1 MTCMGILF
9 TNISKTY
16 DKKFRHVSNE
26 DNNLYICFMV
36 KTWPLYAKI
45 TALILLVYLVL
56 YGLYIGQDI
65 LAPLGFA
72 FLFAV
77 LLRPL
82 EKKFIQWRIPKVLA
96 IVLTLV
102 IAILFVAGLITFLSK
117 QIASFVED
125 IPAIKHNLNDL
136 WHQFQNWLYTTFN
149 LSRADQA
156 KILQKATS
164 DTMENIAPASTLGVV
179 TASIATIIL
188 VPVYVFLFLYYRT
201 LLLRFIVELFE
212 EKQQENV
219 YNVIQE
225 IRYVVQHY
233 ITGLLIE
240 TSIVAVL
247 NVLGLLLIGAPF
259 AILLGIISAI
269 LNLIPYIGGLVAV
282 FLTALITFTNT
293 GSISTALWAIIIF
306 MTVQLIDNNFLVPRI
321 IASRVKLNALISIVG
336 VLIGGALCG
345 ISGMF
350 LSIPV
355 IAICK
360 VIFDKVDD
368 LQPWGK
374 LLGDDIPSTPVLKKI
389 FKRRQKKA
397 TS

>member
-1 MTCMGILF
+1 
-9 TNISKTY
+9 
-16 DKKFRHVSNE
+16 
-26 DNNLYICFMV
+26 MV

-82 EKKFIQWRIPKVLA
+82 EKKFIKWRVPKILA
-96 IVLTLV
+96 IVLTLL
-102 IAILFVAGLITFLSK
+102 IAILFVAAIVTFLSQ
-117 QIASFVED
+117 QITSFVKD
-125 IPAIKHNLNDL
+125 IPAIKHNLNEL
-136 WHQFQNWLYTTFN
+136 WNEFERWLRNTFN
-149 LSRADQA
+149 LTRAQQE
-156 KILQKATS
+156 KIIQKATTG
-164 DTMENIAPASTLGVV
+164 TMDNIAPVSTLGVIG
-179 TASIATIIL
+179 ASIATIIL

-201 LLLRFIVELFE
+201 LLLRFIVELFD

-233 ITGLLIE
+233 ITGLLTE
-240 TSIVAVL
+240 TSIVAIL
-247 NVLGLLLIGAPF
+247 NITGLLIIGAPF

-269 LNLIPYIGGLVAV
+269 LNLIPYIGGLVALV
-282 FLTALITFTNT
+282 LSALIIFTNT
-293 GSISTALWAIIIF
+293 GEVSMALWSIIVF
-306 MTVQLIDNNFLVPRI
+306 MVVQLIDNNFLVPRI
-321 IASRVKLNALISIVG
+321 VASRVKLNALISIVG

-350 LSIPV
+350 LSIPI

-360 VIFDKVDD
+360 VIFDKVED

-374 LLGDDIPSTPVLKKI
+374 LLGDDIPTTPVLKKI
-389 FKRRQKKA
+389 FKRRQKETAK
-397 TS
+397 TG

>member
-1 MTCMGILF
+1 
-9 TNISKTY
+9 
-16 DKKFRHVSNE
+16 
-26 DNNLYICFMV
+26 MV

-45 TALILLVYLVL
+45 TILILLVYLVL

-82 EKKFIQWRIPKVLA
+82 EKKFIKWHVPKILA
-96 IVLTLV
+96 IILTLV
-102 IAILFVAGLITFLSK
+102 IAILFVAGLVTFLSK
-117 QIASFVED
+117 QIASFVKD

-136 WHQFQNWLYTTFN
+136 WSQFQNWLSTTFN
-149 LSRADQA
+149 LSRAQQA
-156 KILQKATS
+156 KIIQKATA
-164 DTMENIAPASTLGVV
+164 DTMDNIAPASTIGVV
-179 TASIATIIL
+179 TASLATIIL
-188 VPVYVFLFLYYRT
+188 IPVYVFLFLYYRT

-212 EKQQENV
+212 QQHHDNV
-219 YNVIQE
+219 QGVIQE

-233 ITGLLIE
+233 ITGLLTE
-240 TSIVAVL
+240 TSIVAAL
-247 NVLGLLLIGAPF
+247 NVTGLLIIGAPF

-293 GSISTALWAIIIF
+293 GSVTTALWAIIIF
-306 MTVQLIDNNFLVPRI
+306 MIVQLIDNNFLVPRV
-321 IASRVKLNALISIVG
+321 IASRVKLNALISIIG

-345 ISGMF
+345 VSGMF
-350 LSIPV
+350 LSIPI

-360 VIFDKVDD
+360 VIFDKVED

-374 LLGDDIPSTPVLKKI
+374 LLGDDIPTTTVLKHVL
-389 FKRRQKKA
+389 KRRKKA
-397 TS
+397 PAESK

>member
-1 MTCMGILF
+1 MI
-9 TNISKTY
+9 
-16 DKKFRHVSNE
+16 
-26 DNNLYICFMV
+26 

-56 YGLYIGQDI
+56 YGLWIGQDI

-82 EKKFIQWRIPKVLA
+82 EKKFVQWGVPKILA
-96 IVLTLV
+96 IVITLV

-125 IPAIKHNLNDL
+125 IPAIKQNLNSL
-136 WHQFQNWLYTTFN
+136 WTQFQHWLSSTFN
-149 LSRADQA
+149 LTKAEQQ
-156 KILQKATS
+156 KIIQKATS
-164 DTMENIAPASTLGVV
+164 QSDPVSTLGVI

-201 LLLRFIVELFE
+201 LLLRFVVELFE
-212 EKQQENV
+212 TDHHENV
-219 YNVIQE
+219 RNVIQE

-233 ITGLLIE
+233 ITGLLTE

-247 NVLGLLLIGAPF
+247 NITGLLLIGAPF

-269 LNLIPYIGGLVAV
+269 LNLIPYIGGLI
-282 FLTALITFTNT
+282 ALLLSALVIFTNT
-293 GSISTALWAIIIF
+293 GSISMAVWSIIVF
-306 MTVQLIDNNFLVPRI
+306 MVVQLIDNNFLVPRI
-321 IASRVKLNALISIVG
+321 VASRVQLNALISIVG
-336 VLIGGALCG
+336 VLIGGAIAG
-345 ISGMF
+345 VSGMF
-350 LSIPV
+350 LSIPL

-360 VIFDKVDD
+360 VIFDTVDD
-368 LQPWGK
+368 LKPWGK
-374 LLGDDIPSTPVLKKI
+374 LLGDDIPKTNTIKHVLRRRKK
-389 FKRRQKKA
+389 K
-397 TS
+397 TTV

>member
-1 MTCMGILF
+1 
-9 TNISKTY
+9 
-16 DKKFRHVSNE
+16 
-26 DNNLYICFMV
+26 MV

-45 TALILLVYLVL
+45 TALILLIYLVL

-82 EKKFIQWRIPKVLA
+82 EKKFIQWKIPKVLA

-102 IAILFVAGLITFLSK
+102 IAILVVAGLVTFLSK
-117 QIASFVED
+117 QITSFVKD

-136 WHQFQNWLYTTFN
+136 WHQFQNWLSTTFN
-149 LSRADQA
+149 LTRAQQA
-156 KILQKATS
+156 KIIEKASS
-164 DTMENIAPASTLGVV
+164 DTMDNIAPVSTLGVI
-179 TASIATIIL
+179 TASVATIIL
-188 VPVYVFLFLYYRT
+188 IPVYVFLFLYYRM
-201 LLLRFIVELFE
+201 LLLRFVVELFE

-219 YNVIQE
+219 YNVIHE

-233 ITGLLIE
+233 ITGLLTE

-247 NVLGLLLIGAPF
+247 NITGLLIIGAPF
-259 AILLGIISAI
+259 AILLGLIAAI

-293 GSISTALWAIIIF
+293 GSISTAAWAIVIF
-306 MTVQLIDNNFLVPRI
+306 MIVQLIDNNFLVPRI
-321 IASRVKLNALISIVG
+321 IASRVQLNALISIVG

-345 ISGMF
+345 VSGMF
-350 LSIPV
+350 LSIPI

-360 VIFDKVDD
+360 VIFDTVDE
-368 LQPWGK
+368 LKPWGK
-374 LLGDDIPSTPVLKKI
+374 LLGDDIPKSTVLRHVLK
-389 FKRRQKKA
+389 RRRKA
-397 TS
+397 TT

>member
-1 MTCMGILF
+1 
-9 TNISKTY
+9 
-16 DKKFRHVSNE
+16 
-26 DNNLYICFMV
+26 MV

-45 TALILLVYLVL
+45 TTLIVLVYLVL

-82 EKKFIQWRIPKVLA
+82 EKKFIQWKIPKILA

-102 IAILFVAGLITFLSK
+102 IAILVVAGLVTFLSK
-117 QIASFVED
+117 QITSFVKD

-136 WHQFQNWLYTTFN
+136 WHQFQNWLSNTFN
-149 LSRADQA
+149 LSRAQQA
-156 KILQKATS
+156 KIIEKATS
-164 DTMENIAPASTLGVV
+164 DTMDNIAPVSTLGVV
-179 TASIATIIL
+179 TASVATIIL
-188 VPVYVFLFLYYRT
+188 IPVYVFLFLYYRT
-201 LLLRFIVELFE
+201 LLLRFVVELFD

-219 YNVIQE
+219 YFVISE

-233 ITGLLIE
+233 ITGLLTE
-240 TSIVAVL
+240 TTIVAVL
-247 NVLGLLLIGAPF
+247 NVSGLLIIGAPF
-259 AILLGIISAI
+259 AILLGIIAAI

-282 FLTALITFTNT
+282 FLTALVTFTNT

-306 MTVQLIDNNFLVPRI
+306 MIVQLIDNNFLVPRI
-321 IASRVKLNALISIVG
+321 IASRVQLNALISIVG

-345 ISGMF
+345 VSGMF
-350 LSIPV
+350 LSIPL

-360 VIFDKVDD
+360 VIFDKVEE
-368 LQPWGK
+368 LKPWGK
-374 LLGDDIPSTPVLKKI
+374 LLGDDIPKTTVLKHVL
-389 FKRRQKKA
+389 KRRRK
-397 TS
+397 TTT

>member
-1 MTCMGILF
+1 
-9 TNISKTY
+9 
-16 DKKFRHVSNE
+16 
-26 DNNLYICFMV
+26 MV

-45 TALILLVYLVL
+45 TALVLLVYLVL

-82 EKKFIQWRIPKVLA
+82 EKKFIKWRVPKILA

-102 IAILFVAGLITFLSK
+102 IAILFVAAVITFLSQ
-117 QIASFVED
+117 QITSFVKD
-125 IPAIKHNLNDL
+125 IPAIKSNLNDL
-136 WHQFQNWLYTTFN
+136 WHQFENWLSVTFN
-149 LSRADQA
+149 LSRAQQA
-156 KILQKATS
+156 KIIQKATS
-164 DTMENIAPASTLGVV
+164 GTMDNIAPVSTLGVIG
-179 TASIATIIL
+179 ASIATVIL

-201 LLLRFIVELFE
+201 LLLRFIVELFD

-233 ITGLLIE
+233 ITGLLTE

-247 NVLGLLLIGAPF
+247 NITGLLIIGAPF

-269 LNLIPYIGGLVAV
+269 LNLIPYIGGLVALV
-282 FLTALITFTNT
+282 LSALIIFTNT
-293 GSISTALWAIIIF
+293 GEVTMALWSIVVF
-306 MTVQLIDNNFLVPRI
+306 MIVQLVDNNFLVPRI
-321 IASRVKLNALISIVG
+321 VASRVKLNALISIVG

-360 VIFDKVDD
+360 VIFDKVED

-374 LLGDDIPSTPVLKKI
+374 LFGDDIPSTPVLKKI
-389 FKRRQKKA
+389 FKRRQKTA
-397 TS
+397 TGKTA